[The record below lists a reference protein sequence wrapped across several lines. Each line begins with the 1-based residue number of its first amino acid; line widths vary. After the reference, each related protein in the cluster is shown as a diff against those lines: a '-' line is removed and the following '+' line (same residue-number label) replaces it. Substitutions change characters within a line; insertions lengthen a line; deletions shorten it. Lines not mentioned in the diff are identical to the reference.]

1 MNYESYEVNGVT
13 YFSYA
18 DAYNAYC
25 ANRADCMWG
34 LTVKGNWAVVHNREL
49 GF

>member
-34 LTVKGNWAVVHNREL
+34 VNC
-49 GF
+49 